1 MSQFREGI
9 YLQEKKGTL
18 GTGDTLATVTYK
30 NYYAVRLDGGKVEM
44 YLLDDHL
51 TLTGLRDSLP
61 LPEFRERFQHQPQM
75 QERFRELISQLGP
88 GARRRQPGAEPKS
101 QPAPPPQTRAQAA
114 PPQTRPQAAPPQK
127 RPTPPPPAKSDQETP
142 WWELTQKGAE
152 RLVKKD

>member
-30 NYYAVRLDGGKVEM
+30 NYYAVRMDEDKVEM
-44 YLLDDHL
+44 FLLDDHL

-88 GARRRQPGAEPKS
+88 GARRQPGAEPKS

-127 RPTPPPPAKSDQETP
+127 RPTPPPPAKSGQETP